1 MSLNP
6 YQFMRVDEFFT
17 GFHQWEALTAATGHT
32 YDRSSRTVTV
42 TFTRPDGSP
51 CALLLTVLER
61 DTFRVRFNPGRRAG
75 TDYSP
80 QNSRSVVMD
89 TLGELT
95 ESLIRA
101 EPFALDARA
110 GDGSITLVTSGSDG
124 SAFLKVVVTHQ
135 PFGITAYGSSP
146 RQDNAGQD
154 GPGQDYKVW
163 ETATP
168 AISFT
173 ANGADDFAVIQSVL
187 RPATATYVGFGEH
200 GGKSLRKNSEQLTY
214 FSFDNYAYNQ
224 VYGRGPFEEREPL
237 YHADPFFLEL
247 NGVPDRDS
255 VSGVYV
261 DNPAQVFMDLGYT
274 DSTRYL
280 LGTRFGDL
288 DYYVYI
294 GHETADVLGRFSSIV
309 GRSRLKPRYALGYHQ
324 GCYGYE
330 DRGALEWA
338 VARYRA
344 NAIPLDGL
352 HVDVDIQHDYQ
363 TFTINEDRFP
373 DPHGMFAGLRTLGV
387 KCATNITPII
397 SDRDPGY
404 PTYRDGL
411 AQAFFVTDTRVEAGD
426 PAAKVYQ
433 QYGGGNAYQTFDE
446 PSSSYNSGKPYI
458 GEVNYGGTLGTTGN
472 YPDLGRKEVRRW
484 WGTQYQ
490 HLFDM
495 GLEMVWQDMT
505 TPAIRDT
512 RGDMKGF
519 PFRLL
524 VTDDWLSDTAPTS
537 NPAIGAWNLYSYNL
551 HKATYH
557 GLNHLAGRDNKRNF
571 IVGRGSFTGMH
582 RFAALWTGD
591 NTSTWDFLRINLSQV
606 LAIGLC
612 GQPMSG
618 QDIGGFARGEPNQGW
633 VGPELLM
640 RWTMAG
646 AFLPWF
652 RNHYVRKGQKQFQE
666 PFQYV
671 EWFQTY
677 GQPVPDPPL
686 YEMVVPVCRHYIGL
700 RYRLLQLFYDAMFE
714 NTLTGMP
721 ICRPLCVTDPGDKAL
736 YSSKAD
742 FLDNEFC
749 VGADLLVAPVL
760 DPQSVG
766 GGKRDVYLPAGS
778 DWYCFMDNRL
788 PLDHPVPGGT
798 TIRDFDASLGTT
810 GDHIAFLVPLYVR
823 AGAVIPTIELEQ
835 FVGERNHNNLPNP
848 ITLTIYPGPAGAYS
862 MYLDDGVSRSSAPTR
877 PVEEGGDEQAG
888 DEYRKVAI
896 THSSAAGKRAIR
908 VERVHDG
915 YTPPFEKDFRV
926 AVLHDPAEPKGPS
939 GPLAQLSIDG
949 KEVDPLPGAT
959 TAQRAAALEASDGN
973 AWYYDDILNR
983 SVIKLV
989 DDQPSRLIQLTYRD
1003 LVTAA
1008 AERDGR

>member
-1 MSLNP
+1 MSLNR
-6 YQFMRVDEFFT
+6 YRFIRVDEFFT
-17 GFHQWEALTAATGHT
+17 GFHRWETLTAATGHT
-32 YDRSSRTVTV
+32 YDRSSRTLTV

-61 DTFRVRFNPGRRAG
+61 DTFRVRFNPGLRAG
-75 TDYSP
+75 VDYST

-89 TLGELT
+89 TMGGLT

-101 EPFALDARA
+101 EPFALDAREGA
-110 GDGSITLVTSGSDG
+110 GGITLVTSASDG
-124 SAFLKVVVTHQ
+124 SSFMKVVVTYQ
-135 PFGITAYGSSP
+135 PFGIVVYGSC
-146 RQDNAGQD
+146 AGE
-154 GPGQDYKVW
+154 DYKVW

-173 ANGADDFAVIQSVL
+173 ANGAEDFAVIQSVR

-214 FSFDNYAYNQ
+214 FSFDNYAYDQ

-255 VSGVYV
+255 VYGVYV

-288 DYYVYI
+288 DYYVYV
-294 GHETADVLGRFSSIV
+294 GHETADVVGRFSSIV

-338 VARYRA
+338 VTRYRA
-344 NAIPLDGL
+344 HAIPLDGL

-373 DPHGMFAGLRTLGV
+373 DPAGMFAALRALGV

-404 PTYRDGL
+404 PTHRDGV
-411 AQAFFVTDTRVEAGD
+411 ARAFFVTDTRVEAGD

-433 QYGGGNAYQTFDE
+433 QYGGGDAYQTFDE
-446 PSSSYNSGKPYI
+446 PGSSYDSGRPYL

-472 YPDLGRKEVRRW
+472 YPDLGRKEVRHW
-484 WGTQYQ
+484 WGSQYQ

-512 RGDMKGF
+512 RGALKGF

-524 VTDDWLSDTAPTS
+524 VTDDRLSDTAPTRT
-537 NPAIGAWNLYSYNL
+537 PAIRAWNLYSYNL

-557 GLNHLAGRDNKRNF
+557 GLNRLTGRDNKRNF

-618 QDIGGFARGEPNQGW
+618 QDIGGFAQGEPNQGW

-677 GQPVPDPPL
+677 GRPVPDPPL

-714 NTLTGMP
+714 NTRTGMP

-742 FLDNEFC
+742 FLDDEFC

-766 GGKRDVYLPAGS
+766 GGKRDVYLPSGS
-778 DWYCFMDNRL
+778 DWYCFMDDRL
-788 PLDHPVPGGT
+788 PLARPVPGGT
-798 TIRDFDASLGTT
+798 TIRDFDSSLGTA

-835 FVGERNHNNLPNP
+835 FVGERNHHNLPNP
-848 ITLTIYPGPAGAYS
+848 ITLTVYPGRVGAYS
-862 MYLDDGVSRSSAPTR
+862 MYLDDGVSRSSAPRR

-888 DEYRKVAI
+888 DEYRKVQI
-896 THSSAAGKRAIR
+896 THSYPAAGRRVIR
-908 VERVHDG
+908 VERVTDG
-915 YTPPFEKDFRV
+915 YTPPWEKDFRV
-926 AVLHDPAEPKGPS
+926 AVLHDPAEPTGSS
-939 GPLAQLSIDG
+939 GPLARLSIDG
-949 KEVDPLPGAT
+949 TEVDPLPGAT
-959 TAQRAAALEASDGN
+959 AAQRAAALEASEAA

-983 SVIKLV
+983 SVVKLF
-989 DDQPSRLIQLTYRD
+989 DDRPSRLIQLTYSASRQ
-1003 LVTAA
+1003 A
-1008 AERDGR
+1008 RG

>member
-1 MSLNP
+1 MEP
-6 YQFMRVDEFFT
+6 YQFMRVDEFFAD
-17 GFHQWEALTAATGHT
+17 FLQWEPLTTATGHS
-32 YDRSSRTVTV
+32 YDQSNRTVTV
-42 TFTRPDGSP
+42 NFTRPGGSA
-51 CALLLTVLER
+51 CALLITFLEW
-61 DTFRVRFNPGRRAG
+61 DTFRVRFNPGYRAAE
-75 TDYSP
+75 DYSP
-80 QNSRSVVMD
+80 RNSRSVVMD

-95 ESLIRA
+95 ESLARA
-101 EPFALDARA
+101 EPFELDARE
-110 GDGSITLVTSGSDG
+110 GDGHITLATSAPDG
-124 SAFLKVVVTHQ
+124 SAFMKVVVTHQ
-135 PFGITAYGSSP
+135 PFGIAVYRLPEGEEY
-146 RQDNAGQD
+146 R
-154 GPGQDYKVW
+154 VW
-163 ETATP
+163 QTATP

-173 ANGADDFAVIQSVL
+173 ANGATDFAVIQSVL
-187 RPATATYVGFGEH
+187 RPVTATYVGFGEQ

-214 FSFDNYAYNQ
+214 FSFDNFAYNQ
-224 VYGRGPFEEREPL
+224 VYDNGPFEEREPL

-247 NGVPDRDS
+247 NGAPDRDS
-255 VSGVYV
+255 VYGLYI
-261 DNPAQVFMDLGYT
+261 DNPAQVFLDLGYT

-288 DYYVYI
+288 DYYVYV
-294 GHETADVLGRFSSIV
+294 GHDTASVLNRHSSIV

-338 VARYRA
+338 VTRYRA
-344 NAIPLDGL
+344 NQIPLDGL
-352 HVDVDIQHDYQ
+352 HVDVDIQHEYQ
-363 TFTINEDRFP
+363 TFTIDEGRFP
-373 DPHGMFAGLRTLGV
+373 DPRGMFTGLRALGV

-404 PTYRDGL
+404 PTYEDGL
-411 AQAFFVTDTRVEAGD
+411 TQAFFVTDTRVDASN
-426 PAAKVYQ
+426 PAAKTYQ
-433 QYGGGNAYQTFDE
+433 QYEGGHAYTKPDG
-446 PSSSYNSGKPYI
+446 PDSSYNSGKPYL
-458 GEVNYGGTLGTTGN
+458 GEVNYGGSLGTTGH
-472 YPDLGRKEVRRW
+472 YPDLGRNEVRRW

-490 HLFDM
+490 YLFDT

-524 VTDDWLSDTAPTS
+524 VTDDWLSGTTPVQ
-537 NPAIGAWNLYSYNL
+537 NPSIRAWNLYSYNL

-591 NTSTWDFLRINLSQV
+591 NTSSWDFLRINISQV

-618 QDIGGFARGEPNQGW
+618 QDIGGFARGEPLQGW
-633 VGPELLM
+633 AGPELLM

-652 RNHYVRKGQKQFQE
+652 RNHYVRKDQKQFQE

-677 GQPVPDPPL
+677 GQPLPDPPL
-686 YEMVVPVCRHYIGL
+686 YEMVVPVCRYYIGL
-700 RYRLLQLFYDAMFE
+700 RYRLLQLFYDALFE

-736 YSSKAD
+736 FASKAD
-742 FLDNEFC
+742 YLDNEFC

-760 DPQSVG
+760 DPQSER

-778 DWYCFMDNRL
+778 DWYCFMDDRL

-798 TIRDFDASLGTT
+798 TIRDFDASLGTA

-835 FVGERNHNNLPNP
+835 FVGERNHHRLPNP
-848 ITLTIYPGPAGAYS
+848 ITLTVYPGPSGTYS
-862 MYLDDGVSRSSAPTR
+862 LYLDDGISRSSAPRR
-877 PVEEGGDEQAG
+877 PVQEGGDEQAG
-888 DEYRKVAI
+888 DQYRKITI
-896 THSSAAGKRAIR
+896 THSHPAPGTREIR

-915 YTPPFEKDFRV
+915 YTPPLEKDFRV
-926 AVLHDPAEPKGPS
+926 AVLHDPAESTGSSQSP
-939 GPLAQLSIDG
+939 AQLSIDG
-949 KEVDPLPGAT
+949 NNLASLPGAT
-959 TAQRAAALEASDGN
+959 VAQRAAALEASAVD
-973 AWYYDDILNR
+973 AWYYDDTLNR
-983 SVIKLV
+983 SVVKLI
-989 DDQPSRLIQLTYRD
+989 DDQPARLIQLTYQ
-1003 LVTAA
+1003 T
-1008 AERDGR
+1008 